1 MILEGLVTTLDA
13 AGTLNVAPMGPIVP
27 VELTALTLRPFTS
40 SQTYRNLKE
49 RPSGVFH
56 VADDVLLLAQAA
68 LNRLPAEPGTFP
80 TERIAGRVL
89 ADCCR
94 WYEFEITSCDDSQ
107 ERTRLEA
114 NVVHSG
120 RRRDFFGFNRAKHA
134 VLEATILAT
143 RLHLLPESDVR
154 AELSR
159 WEPMVQK
166 TAGEQEESAWRL
178 VTQYVDEWYAR
189 SGNVS

>member
-13 AGTLNVAPMGPIVP
+13 AGQLNVAPMGPIVP
-27 VELTALTLRPFTS
+27 AEMSSLILRPFAT
-40 SQTYRNLKE
+40 SQTYRNLKA
-49 RPSGVFH
+49 RLAGVFH
-56 VADDVLLLAQAA
+56 VTDDVLLLAQAA
-68 LNRLPAEPGTFP
+68 LNRLPAEPATFP
-80 TERIAGRVL
+80 AERVAGRVL

-94 WYEFEITSCDDSQ
+94 WQEFEITSCDDSQ

-114 NVVHSG
+114 SVVHSG
-120 RRRDFFGFNRAKHA
+120 RRRDFLGFNRAKHA

-143 RLHLLPESDVR
+143 RLHLSPESDVR

-159 WEPMVQK
+159 WEPLIQK
-166 TAGEQEESAWRL
+166 TAGAQEESAWRL
-178 VTQYVDEWYAR
+178 VTRYVDEWYAR